1 MEFSKI
7 LLLVDYLILP
17 VLIICAALF
26 PEIDF
31 ATIICAWIGQLAVSS
46 GAYYWKAKNEN
57 RIKIPIKVIKSLPK
71 DLRDSV
77 DLTAIITSIIQSE

>member
-17 VLIICAALF
+17 VLILCAVLF

-31 ATIICAWIGQLAVSS
+31 ATIICAWIGQLAVTS